1 MITVIVTTA
10 VVAFGLSALLGFVLV
25 PMLRKLKVGQTI
37 KEIGPTW
44 HKGKE
49 GTPTMG
55 GIMFIVGIIIAS
67 VVGYV
72 LFRSTVE
79 YSIEIT
85 NASAYDMRMLAGL
98 VFALLMG
105 VIGFIDDYIKVVKKR
120 NLGLSAKAKTVL
132 QFVVIIAYLAV
143 LYFLGANNTDIPI
156 PFTKINLPLS
166 ILYYPIMALVMYFV
180 VNAVNLTDGID
191 GLATSVTFI
200 FGIGYMLI
208 CGILEYYQMQVLA
221 TALAAGCLGFVLWN
235 FHPAKVFMGDTG
247 SMFLGGMVIA
257 IGMGT
262 EQPLL
267 MIIAGII
274 YIIEAL
280 SVVLQVISFKL
291 FGKRIFKM
299 SPIHHHYEM
308 KDWSEMKIVGVFTLI
323 SIIAALVAI
332 IGAYMYVYVGPGV
345 GA

>member
-1 MITVIVTTA
+1 MSLITVIVTTA
-10 VVAFGLSALLGFVLV
+10 AVAFGLSALLGLAIV
-25 PMLRKLKVGQTI
+25 PMLRKLKFGQTI

-55 GIMFIVGIIIAS
+55 GIMFIIGIIAAS

-72 LFRSTVE
+72 LLKSTDQYIVG
-79 YSIEIT
+79 IT
-85 NASAYDMRMLAGL
+85 YASAYDMKMLSGL
-98 VFALLMG
+98 VFAFLMG
-105 VIGFIDDYIKVVKKR
+105 TIGFIDDYIKVVKKR

-132 QFVVIIAYLAV
+132 QFIVIIAYLAV
-143 LYFLGANNTDIPI
+143 LYFLGGSNTDVPI

-180 VNAVNLTDGID
+180 VNAVNLTDGVD

-200 FGIGYMLI
+200 FGIGYMII
-208 CGILEYYQMQVLA
+208 CGVLEYYQIQVLS

-299 SPIHHHYEM
+299 SPIHHHFEM
-308 KDWSEMKIVGVFTLI
+308 KGWSEMKIVGVFTLI
-323 SIIAALVAI
+323 TLIAALVAI
-332 IGAYMYVYVGPGV
+332 AGAYVYVFV
-345 GA
+345 GTGA